1 MAGRPDTDNLDH
13 DQHFSPVRACNAAK
27 LENILFTRELHRRH
41 HAQGISAAA
50 FHPGN
55 VATGFATESD
65 SRLMKFFATNPV
77 TRAML
82 ISPEKGAHQLAWLA
96 EGQPGADWESGTYYE
111 KHKPARRLNP
121 QALDTS
127 LARNL
132 WERSE
137 QLISAVYS
145 R

>member
-65 SRLMKFFATNPV
+65 SRLMKFFATNP
-77 TRAML
+77 
-82 ISPEKGAHQLAWLA
+82 
-96 EGQPGADWESGTYYE
+96 GTYYE

-145 R
+145 Q